1 MISFDRNSTN
11 LTAVWNEINS
21 IEADTASMW
30 NILSNMDTSV
40 LSTLSDIPLSLS
52 SIISDTLSLSSSVTD
67 IMDSLSTLSGGGDY
81 YYNLSDLV
89 SKSYN
94 YMYNVTGNYVG
105 SDLPSYSP
113 FTIAGYIGTISNF
126 TLNSD
131 YKTVCFSGVDMLSSF
146 NFSWAYYINLNVN
159 FVQSFTVTGVRLL
172 NINALNGCALP
183 VIDSVSTLSI
193 KCNVGGIGG
202 NLNRYINYVTDCYLE
217 AYDMG
222 SVNVCSC
229 NKITCNFREII
240 NGCVFNDNKTC
251 FINCSSVTRW
261 FVNTGTY
268 YNIIADKMVSCSLKS
283 ISHLDCNCLTMSTVT
298 VYSNTIY
305 DLNVGY
311 MSSCNI
317 NFNSLLNPLN
327 ITYCYKN
334 NIVVGECN
342 LTLNAG
348 FIQSGKAYGA
358 YFESD
363 DPYQL
368 DCYINARSV
377 LSSYDVKSFNLV
389 SVKADTA
396 YNGLYFQYI
405 NTLILNIK
413 NPIWNNTA
421 NGIGFYPAQIKLID
435 ARQITKPITVVAHTN
450 CHASRMML
458 NCDWRWTT
466 SGGNYSTMRIKQSR
480 FSTMDFYNVENYLS
494 SSTFT
499 IPLIYSG
506 YDENNI
512 WISGKPLTYYS
523 YTLSLSSQF

>member
-21 IEADTASMW
+21 IEVDTESMW

-105 SDLPSYSP
+105 SDLPSYSS
-113 FTIAGYIGTISNF
+113 FTIAGYMGTISNF

-131 YKTVCFSGVDMLSSF
+131 YKTVCFSGVDLLSSF
-146 NFSWAYYINLNVN
+146 NLSWAYYVLLNVN
-159 FVQSFTVTGVRLL
+159 SLTSFTITGCKLI
-172 NINALNGCALP
+172 NINVLNGCGLP
-183 VIDSVSTLSI
+183 VIDSVTKLSI
-193 KCNVGGIGG
+193 ECSVGGIGG
-202 NLNRYINYVTDCYLE
+202 NVNRHINSVTDCYLA
-217 AYDMG
+217 AYGMA
-222 SVNVCSC
+222 SVNMSAC
-229 NKITCNFREII
+229 NKITCNFSEYL
-240 NGCVFNDNKTC
+240 NGCNFNDVKTC
-251 FINCSSVTRW
+251 FVTCSSITKW
-261 FVNTGTY
+261 YVNTGTY
-268 YNIIADKMVSCSLKS
+268 YNIIADKLVSCSLKS
-283 ISHLDCNCLTMSTVT
+283 ISHLDCNCLIMSTVT
-298 VYSNTIY
+298 IYSNTIY

-317 NFNSLLNPLN
+317 NFNSLLKPLN

-348 FIQSGKAYGA
+348 FIQSGAAYGA
-358 YFESD
+358 YFDSN

-368 DCYINARSV
+368 DCYINV
-377 LSSYDVKSFNLV
+377 NTLLSSYDVKSFNLV

-396 YNGLYFQYI
+396 YNGLYFQSV
-405 NTLILNIK
+405 NTLILNVK
-413 NPIWNNTA
+413 NPNWSHIA
-421 NGIGFYPAQIKLID
+421 GGIGFYVSNIKLID

-450 CHASRMML
+450 CNASRMML

-466 SGGNYSTMRIKQSR
+466 SNGYYSTVRINQSK
-480 FSTMDFYNVENYLS
+480 FSTIDFYNVENYLS